1 MEEIGMADTYETGL
15 AIRRQMFGA
24 EVTDKQIA
32 DADDF
37 TRDLQNLVT
46 QYCFGEVW
54 GREELPLKL
63 RSLLTVAMLTALGRE
78 AELKIHVRGAIAN
91 GATKEEIR
99 EIFLHAAIYCG
110 IPAAVGGFRSAR
122 EVFAELERGRET
134 PDPTRE

>member
-1 MEEIGMADTYETGL
+1 MTDQVYETGL
-15 AIRRQMFGA
+15 QIRRQMFGA
-24 EVTDKQIA
+24 DITDRQIA

-37 TRDLQNLVT
+37 TRDLQHLVT
-46 QYCFGEVW
+46 RYCFGEVW
-54 GREELPLKL
+54 GREELSLKL
-63 RSLLTVAMLTALGRE
+63 RSMLTVAMLTALGRE

-91 GATKEEIR
+91 GATKDEIR

-122 EVFAELERGRET
+122 EVFAELDQGKDT